1 MAQKKRKK
9 KSRRVRRER
18 RIVLF
23 LVLVIFI
30 LAGAIAV
37 SNTLIKKPQIN
48 MPPADQMGS
57 TQDANSLRREGVY
70 NILVCGTD
78 DGNGGTD
85 TIMLT
90 SVDTEAKSVHVVSIP
105 RDTLV
110 NEDWTVKKIN
120 SAFNRGGI
128 EGVAEQVEKI
138 MGFPVDFYV
147 TIDLKAFIEMVD
159 AIGGVDFEVPI
170 DMNYDDPTQD
180 LHIHFKAG
188 MQHLDGQQAMEV
200 VRFRHN
206 NDGSGYPLQDLDRIK
221 TQQAF
226 MKVVA
231 EKVFSL
237 TGVMK
242 IPEFARILSDNV
254 KTDMQLGEMVWFGNE
269 VLSIGMENIQF
280 STLPG
285 GAKNHVFGGSY
296 YVLDPAACLEQV
308 NSGLNPYK
316 EPLSAADLDIKTVG

>member
-1 MAQKKRKK
+1 M
-9 KSRRVRRER
+9 RRER

-221 TQQAF
+221 NTAGIYEGCGRKGIQ
-226 MKVVA
+226 
-231 EKVFSL
+231 
-237 TGVMK
+237 
-242 IPEFARILSDNV
+242 SDRC
-254 KTDMQLGEMVWFGNE
+254 NE
-269 VLSIGMENIQF
+269 
-280 STLPG
+280 
-285 GAKNHVFGGSY
+285 
-296 YVLDPAACLEQV
+296 
-308 NSGLNPYK
+308 NS
-316 EPLSAADLDIKTVG
+316 